1 MSERSLFDSIPVRGS
16 TSKLVT
22 RRKLGRELGNRAELE
37 LARGILATQT
47 HLGAVAAR
55 RELSRARDARKGVRI
70 DVTA

>member
-1 MSERSLFDSIPVRGS
+1 MKTLFDPPEGSGS
-16 TSKLVT
+16 TTKLVT

-55 RELSRARDARKGVRI
+55 RELSRARNQRKGARV
-70 DVTA
+70 DVIA